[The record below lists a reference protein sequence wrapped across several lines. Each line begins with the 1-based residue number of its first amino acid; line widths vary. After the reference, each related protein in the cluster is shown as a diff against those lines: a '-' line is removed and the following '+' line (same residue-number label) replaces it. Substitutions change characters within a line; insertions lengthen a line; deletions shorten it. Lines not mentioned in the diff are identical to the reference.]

1 MASAKIHKTFQ
12 TGDVTRLTGL
22 KFSKLQHYDNT
33 DFIKPSAK
41 QADGTGTG
49 GRRLYSFKDVVQ
61 LKVVKK
67 LSDNGIPLQKLRKI
81 KEFLESLNLEEPF
94 AEAYLVTDGQDVFLR
109 TGEELIST
117 LKDPGQMAFSI
128 TILDLKQTI
137 SELKEEA
144 AKVAV

>member
-1 MASAKIHKTFQ
+1 MTEIINSFGTSE
-12 TGDVTRLTGL
+12 VVRLTGV
-22 KFSKLQHYDNT
+22 KFTRLNHYDKT
-33 DFIKPSAK
+33 GFIQPSIKKASG
-41 QADGTGTG
+41 A
-49 GRRLYSFKDVVQ
+49 GRGKERLYSFSDVVQ
-61 LKVVKK
+61 LRVVKK